1 MWKLFLDFVVLRT
14 ILRSVGW
21 LVALIPVA
29 FLFKFVGLPLLAIL
43 AVIGLP
49 LLVILLF
56 LGLPIIVVLVL
67 GSMLMAVVGAVLAIG
82 IPLLKII
89 LPIALVVW
97 LVGWFWRRGRGDEPK
112 ADGPLTGDVAGPDPA
127 SP

>member
-43 AVIGLP
+43 GIIGLP
-49 LLVILLF
+49 LLLILLF

-67 GSMLMAVVGAVLAIG
+67 ASMMMAVLGAVVAIG
-82 IPLLKII
+82 VPLLKIV
-89 LPIALVVW
+89 LPIVAIVW
-97 LVGWFWRRGRGDEPK
+97 LVGWFWRRGGSSG
-112 ADGPLTGDVAGPDPA
+112 GPLTGEVKGPEPDAP

>member
-1 MWKLFLDFVVLRT
+1 MWKLFLDFVVLRVV
-14 ILRSVGW
+14 LRSVGW
-21 LVALIPVA
+21 LLALIPVA

-43 AVIGLP
+43 GIIGLP

-67 GSMLMAVVGAVLAIG
+67 GSMLMAVLGAVVAVG
-82 IPLLKII
+82 VPLLKII
-89 LPIALVVW
+89 LPIVAIVW
-97 LVGWFWRRGRGDEPK
+97 LMGWFWRRGRGD
-112 ADGPLTGDVAGPDPA
+112 AGDGPLTGEVKDPQPDAP